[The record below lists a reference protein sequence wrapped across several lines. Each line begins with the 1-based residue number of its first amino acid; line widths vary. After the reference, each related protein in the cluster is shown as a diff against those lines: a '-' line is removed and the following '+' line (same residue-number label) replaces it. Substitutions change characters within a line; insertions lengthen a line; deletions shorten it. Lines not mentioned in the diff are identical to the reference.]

1 MTTNI
6 NIFDNI
12 LDLRKKINDYKN
24 NLFKI
29 NYLINNEI
37 NIKNIINFKDDCEN
51 KYNSDVILI
60 NIILFFIF
68 ILIIIFIIKIIAIYQ
83 PLIEE

>member
-12 LDLRKKINDYKN
+12 FDLRKKINDYKN
-24 NLFKI
+24 YLLKI
-29 NYLINNEI
+29 NNFIDDEI
-37 NIKNIINFKDDCEN
+37 NIKNIINFKDECEN
-51 KYNSDVILI
+51 KYNNQVILI
-60 NIILFFIF
+60 NIILFLIF